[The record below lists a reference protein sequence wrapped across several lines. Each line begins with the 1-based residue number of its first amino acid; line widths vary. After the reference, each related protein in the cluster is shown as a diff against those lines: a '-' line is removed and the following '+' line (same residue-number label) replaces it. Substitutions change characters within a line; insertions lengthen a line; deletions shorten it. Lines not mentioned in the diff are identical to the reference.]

1 MRNDLKQNLLTATIY
16 ALTGLI
22 GLAAFTYPFF
32 LPRLVVDTS
41 EARAETAP
49 LLTLILLVICLGVL
63 LLEVQGQT
71 VSSKM
76 VAALGVMVA
85 ASAALRFLEV
95 AIPGPGGF
103 SPIFVPVIFAGYVFG
118 SRFGFLMGTLTM
130 LVSALITGGVG
141 PWLPYQMFVAGWIG
155 LTAGWMPHPG
165 NPRLELVMLIGAG
178 IVWWIFYG
186 LIMNLYFWPFIGI
199 GTGQSWDQEAGLGK
213 ALGGFAAFY
222 VTTSLVWDLARA
234 AGNALLILVLGL
246 PTIRALTRF
255 HDKFRFRIQ
264 GV

>member
-1 MRNDLKQNLLTATIY
+1 VRDNLKQNLLTASIY
-16 ALTGLI
+16 ALIGLI

-32 LPRLVVDTS
+32 LPRLAVETNDF
-41 EARAETAP
+41 RAEMAP
-49 LLTLILLVICLGVL
+49 MLTLVLLVICLGVL
-63 LLEVQGQT
+63 LLEVQGQA

-76 VAALGVMVA
+76 VAALGVLVA

-95 AIPGPGGF
+95 SIPGPGGF

-118 SRFGFLMGTLTM
+118 SRFGLLMGTMTLF
-130 LVSALITGGVG
+130 VSALITGGVG

-155 LTAGWMPHPG
+155 LTAGWLPHPN
-165 NPRLELVMLIGAG
+165 NPRLELTMLIGVG
-178 IVWWIFYG
+178 IAWGILYG

-199 GTGQSWDQEAGLGK
+199 GAGQSWDQDAGLGQ
-213 ALGGFAAFY
+213 AAGGFAAFY
-222 VTTSLVWDLARA
+222 VTTSLAWDLARA

-246 PTIRALTRF
+246 PTIRALSRF

-264 GV
+264 GA